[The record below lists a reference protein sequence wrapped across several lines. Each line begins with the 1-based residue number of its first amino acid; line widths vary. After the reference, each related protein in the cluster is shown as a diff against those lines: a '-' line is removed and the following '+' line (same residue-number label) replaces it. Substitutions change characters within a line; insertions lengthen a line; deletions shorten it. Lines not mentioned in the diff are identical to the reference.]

1 MLGIVCLSPVA
12 ITQLAST
19 LNISG
24 ATAMAIV
31 NYVNATSNVIM
42 IISLIGIIF
51 GVGGFSLA
59 LVQTIRAFSAKR
71 GLIFT
76 ASW

>member
-1 MLGIVCLSPVA
+1 
-12 ITQLAST
+12 
-19 LNISG
+19 
-24 ATAMAIV
+24 MAIV